1 MLPTYQYFKKGRD
14 LYSMLLYGQ
23 HQSEVNS
30 HSDGC
35 PLKIPCATDAE
46 VFVSLLRVTAL
57 FFFLSLNSDHRQIV
71 HLIITHPDGAWSMQ
85 GDWPQA

>member
-1 MLPTYQYFKKGRD
+1 MLI
-14 LYSMLLYGQ
+14 YGQ

-30 HSDGC
+30 HFDGC
-35 PLKIPCATDAE
+35 PPKIPCATDAE
-46 VFVSLLRVTAL
+46 VLVSLLRVKAH
-57 FFFLSLNSDHRQIV
+57 FLSLNSDHRQTV